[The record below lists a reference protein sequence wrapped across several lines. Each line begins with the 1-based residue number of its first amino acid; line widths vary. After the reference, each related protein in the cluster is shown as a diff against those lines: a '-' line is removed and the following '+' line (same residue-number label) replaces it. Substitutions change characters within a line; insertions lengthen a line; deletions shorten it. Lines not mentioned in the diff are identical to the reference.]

1 MSFEYIIARR
11 YLRAKR
17 RVGLV
22 TIISLIS
29 VFGITIGVAALI
41 VVLSVFNGFN
51 SFAVDKIVGFDP
63 HLRITPVSAPTVNAD
78 SLIATLHIP
87 DLQEA
92 APFITGRTAIIHNNV
107 TQVAEIRGVE
117 EAHGTGASL
126 QKTLPFEDD
135 HPVIL
140 GYLLARKLGAGV
152 GDEISFISRKGL
164 ELALTQV
171 AQPVISTARM
181 SGTFTMN
188 QEYDEHVAF
197 VTLEMARELFDLKEG
212 EMGVEIRLNDFEN
225 AETLAPVLAAELGPD
240 FRVETWQDLHRDL
253 YGAMELER
261 WAAFAILLL
270 IIIVAVFNVLGSLT
284 MTVIEKQRDI
294 GVLKAMGASDGNIL
308 RIFLYEGGLI
318 GLIGTTAG
326 VILGTGLCLLQTSYG
341 LFKLDTNNYLL
352 PAVPVEMR
360 LLDILLVSVTALVLA
375 LCAALYPA
383 RRAAATK
390 PAEAIRWE

>member
-1 MSFEYIIARR
+1 MSFEYIVARR

-41 VVLSVFNGFN
+41 VVLAVFNGFN

-63 HLRITPVSAPTVNAD
+63 HLRITPVNAKTLNAD
-78 SLIATLHIP
+78 SLIATLDIP
-87 DLQEA
+87 DMQEA
-92 APFITGRTAIIHNNV
+92 APFITGRTAVIHNNV
-107 TQVAEIRGVE
+107 TQVAEIRGVNE
-117 EAHGTGASL
+117 THGTGASL
-126 QKTLPFEDD
+126 RGDMPFREDY
-135 HPVIL
+135 PVVL
-140 GYLLARKLGAGV
+140 GVLLARKLDAGV

-164 ELALTQV
+164 ELVLTQV
-171 AQPVISTARM
+171 AQPIIITANM
-181 SGTFTMN
+181 SGSFTMN

-197 VTLEMARELFDLKEG
+197 VTLEMARELFDIAEG
-212 EMGVEIRLNDFEN
+212 EMGVEIRLNDFEQ
-225 AETLAPVLAAELGPD
+225 AEELAPLLSAKLGPEY
-240 FRVETWQDLHRDL
+240 RIETWQDLHRDL

-318 GLIGTTAG
+318 GLIGTVTG

-360 LLDILLVSVTALVLA
+360 LLDVLLVSVTALVFA
-375 LCAALYPA
+375 LGAALYPA
-383 RRAAATK
+383 RRAAQTN
-390 PAEAIRWE
+390 PAEAVRWE